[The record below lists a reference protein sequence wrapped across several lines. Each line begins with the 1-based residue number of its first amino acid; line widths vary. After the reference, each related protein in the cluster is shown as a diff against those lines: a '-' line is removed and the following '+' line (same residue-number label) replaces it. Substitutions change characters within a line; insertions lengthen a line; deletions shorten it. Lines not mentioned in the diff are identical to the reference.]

1 MERNSSFAGN
11 LLSHM
16 ELSETLRSIE
26 IAVWL
31 IFTLMLISQL
41 LAYAQARK
49 RKAEESK
56 KELDWSLRVENA
68 YDSGRYDDA
77 LQILATTEL
86 LFPRSALVKFW
97 QGRCHFQL
105 EAWEKAA
112 TKFQECCRIEPPYR
126 KSVKDY
132 MAFIELNGK
141 RVPRAVLSATVSSEC
156 AGERGGID
164 YR

>member
-1 MERNSSFAGN
+1 MNDMEHDPSFGRD
-11 LLSHM
+11 LLFHI
-16 ELSETLRSIE
+16 ELSDTLRSIE
-26 IAVWL
+26 VAVWL
-31 IFTLMLISQL
+31 IFGLMLISQL

-49 RKAEESK
+49 RKSDEAK
-56 KELDWSLRVENA
+56 KAADWSALVESA
-68 YDSGRYDDA
+68 YDRGRYDDA

-112 TKFQECCRIEPPYR
+112 EKFQECCRLEPYYR

-132 MAFIELNGK
+132 MAFLELNEL
-141 RVPRAVLSATVSSEC
+141 VP
-156 AGERGGID
+156 GIEG
-164 YR
+164 YLEK

>member
-1 MERNSSFAGN
+1 MTPERNPSFVRN

-16 ELSETLRSIE
+16 ELSETLHSIE

-31 IFTLMLISQL
+31 IFGLMLISQL
-41 LAYAQARK
+41 LAYRQARK
-49 RKAEESK
+49 RKAEETTKGS
-56 KELDWSLRVENA
+56 DWSALVESA

-77 LQILATTEL
+77 LQTLETTEL

-112 TKFQECCRIEPPYR
+112 TKFQECCRIEPPFR

-132 MAFIELNGK
+132 MAFIELNGL
-141 RVPRAVLSATVSSEC
+141 VPGVEGYLEK
-156 AGERGGID
+156 
-164 YR
+164 